1 VAMPGSEPEGRSADG
16 SRPDGGDWF
25 APLLGPAGLDA
36 SGRPS
41 GPPAAAAETA
51 AAAAA
56 VPPGFGSGAPS
67 SASEAVRVA
76 LASLSWLARAEAAAV
91 PVPVLADCLRGLE
104 QVLAVHTAARARIL
118 GGFTAQHGYEDDGQG
133 SPRTWLTWQTRITRP
148 AASAAAG
155 WARRLREH
163 PAVAEALARAEIS
176 QSWAR
181 QICEWTSVLPA
192 EHQAD
197 ADVIL
202 LAAAAGG
209 ADLAGLADLAEQIRR
224 RVAAP
229 DKDRCDGFTDRG
241 VRLATTLG
249 GAGRLTG
256 DLSARCAAAL
266 RAVLDSLGKKAGP
279 DDIRTIPERD
289 HDALEEALR
298 RLLAA
303 GCLPDRAGQPVQLQ
317 LHLTLDQ
324 LLGGT
329 GTPGRP
335 WLPPGYG
342 TRPPA
347 GPGTIPVPGSPVP
360 GLPAAGPGDD
370 CDAAVAPIV
379 TGRVDHHLL
388 DQLARRLTTGPWAD
402 YDPARPACTSRCAGP
417 HGHGSPGPGGE
428 LSRGC
433 ARQLILT
440 HATALLSGPSGLASW
455 LRTGTLPPPASS
467 VSLPLD
473 AGAVTDLIPPHLR
486 RAIITRDRH
495 CAAPGCDQPPAAC
508 HIHHIIPRSQGGT
521 TSLTN
526 CLLLCS
532 FHHLIMIHRWG
543 WTITL
548 HPDGTT
554 TMTSPHGRALH
565 SHDPPAAA

>member
-1 VAMPGSEPEGRSADG
+1 MA
-16 SRPDGGDWF
+16 
-25 APLLGPAGLDA
+25 LAGL
-36 SGRPS
+36 G
-41 GPPAAAAETA
+41 
-51 AAAAA
+51 
-56 VPPGFGSGAPS
+56 
-67 SASEAVRVA
+67 
-76 LASLSWLARAEAAAV
+76 WLAGADAAGV
-91 PVPVLADCLRGLE
+91 PVSVLADCLRGLE

-118 GGFTAQHGYEDDGQG
+118 AGFTAQRGFEADGQG
-133 SPRTWLTWQTRITRP
+133 SARTWLAWQTRITRP
-148 AASAAAG
+148 AATAAAG
-155 WARRLREH
+155 WARRLADH
-163 PAVAEALARAEIS
+163 PAVAAALARAEIS

-181 QICEWTSVLPA
+181 QIADWTDALPA
-192 EHQAD
+192 EAQPD

-202 LAAAAGG
+202 LAAAGGG
-209 ADLAGLADLAEQIRR
+209 ASLAGLAELAEQIRR

-229 DKDRCDGFTDRG
+229 DKDRGDGFADRG
-241 VRLATTLG
+241 LRLATTLG

-279 DDIRTIPERD
+279 DDTRTIPERD
-289 HDALEEALR
+289 HDALDEALR

-303 GCLPDRAGQPVQLQ
+303 RCLPDRAGQPVQLQ
-317 LHLTLDQ
+317 LQLTLDQ
-324 LLGGT
+324 LLNGT

-342 TRPPA
+342 TRPSH
-347 GPGTIPVPGSPVP
+347 PGPGSPVP
-360 GLPAAGPGDD
+360 DAPVPGVPMAGPGDD

-379 TGRVDHHLL
+379 TGWVDHHLL
-388 DQLARRLTTGPWAD
+388 DQLARRLAAGPWASC
-402 YDPARPACTSRCAGP
+402 DPARPACTSRCGAP
-417 HGHGSPGPGGE
+417 HGHGSPGPRGE
-428 LSRGC
+428 LSRAC

-440 HATALLSGPSGLASW
+440 HAIALLSGPSGLASW
-455 LRTGTLPPPASS
+455 LRTGTLPKPAAS

-473 AGAVTDLIPPHLR
+473 VGSVTELVPPHLR
-486 RAIITRDRH
+486 RAIITRDQH

-526 CLLLCS
+526 CLLLCA